1 MWDLLVTD
9 TAGGGAIA
17 VAGERIAWAGP
28 VRTLPAT
35 AAAAVTWSAGGRV
48 VTPGLVDCH
57 THLLFGGDRANE
69 WEQRLAGADY
79 EAIAAAG
86 GGVGGPPEGPP
97 APPRHA
103 PPGRAP
109 RRGRGGARRCGRRL
123 LRAGR
128 LHRRPDRPRPHRRH
142 PAGAA
147 GEAACRPA
155 HRPRG
160 RGARRP
166 PRRPLGRSPR
176 AHVARRRRRP

>member
-57 THLLFGGDRANE
+57 THLLFGGDRADE

-79 EAIAAAG
+79 QANAAG
-86 GGVGGPPEGPP
+86 GGGGGGPAKATPAAAGHALPDR
-97 APPRHA
+97 APP
-103 PPGRAP
+103 
-109 RRGRGGARRCGRRL
+109 
-123 LRAGR
+123 
-128 LHRRPDRPRPHRRH
+128 
-142 PAGAA
+142 
-147 GEAACRPA
+147 
-155 HRPRG
+155 
-160 RGARRP
+160 
-166 PRRPLGRSPR
+166 
-176 AHVARRRRRP
+176 